1 MALTSLKERVQAKA
15 QLSVPHDGI
24 EHSRGEDVEETP
36 AGHDAQSTVVAQWLD
51 RYRADVAAALPRH
64 ISVDLFF
71 AALRPV
77 LPKLRRCTPA
87 SVLQSVITCA
97 RFGLIP
103 DGQQAVIAADDRIAT
118 FVATYHGYVELMYRS
133 GLVRSVVTGL
143 VYEGDEWSWEPTA
156 PAPLDFTH
164 RPDVLAP
171 KKDRGEPLFAYAFA
185 WLDGGA
191 RSAVAVVTRED
202 AEEIRDEFSS
212 AYRRAEENGQKNSF
226 WHTRFADMHL
236 KTAVRRMAKLVPKSA
251 ELRALVE
258 VEQAAEDGKPQILA
272 AIDPETAALEVE
284 ARQAAKAAEASQDR
298 PVPCLAVK
306 KGRGRA
312 KPRRRNRDRKRR

>member
-15 QLSVPHDGI
+15 SASYDDI
-24 EHSRGEDVEETP
+24 KHSRGGDAEETP
-36 AGHDAQSTVVAQWLD
+36 VGHDAQSAVVAEWLG
-51 RYRADVAAALPRH
+51 RYRADVEASLPKH
-64 ISVDLFF
+64 ISADLFF

-77 LPKLRRCTPA
+77 LPRLRRCTPA

-103 DGQQAVIAADDRIAT
+103 DGQQAVITADDRIAV
-118 FVATYHGYVELMYRS
+118 FIATYHGYIELMYRS
-133 GLVRSVVTGL
+133 GLVKSVVTGL

-164 RPDVLAP
+164 RPHVLAP

-185 WLDGGA
+185 WLDGGV

-202 AEEIRDEFSS
+202 AEEIRDEHSR
-212 AYRRAEENGQKNSF
+212 AYQRAEENGQKNSF
-226 WHTRFADMHL
+226 WHTRFPDMHL

-272 AIDPETAALEVE
+272 AIDPETAALEAE
-284 ARQAAKAAEASQDR
+284 ARQAAKAAEVSQDQ
-298 PVPCLAVK
+298 PVPRLPVK
-306 KGRGRA
+306 TGRVRA
-312 KPRRRNRDRKRR
+312 KPRRRNRDRNRR

>member
-15 QLSVPHDGI
+15 SASHDDI

-36 AGHDAQSTVVAQWLD
+36 AGHDAQSVVVAEWLG
-51 RYRADVAAALPRH
+51 RYRADVEASLPKH
-64 ISVDLFF
+64 ISADLFF

-77 LPKLRRCTPA
+77 LPRLRRCTPA

-103 DGQQAVIAADDRIAT
+103 DGQQAVITADDRIAT

-133 GLVRSVVTGL
+133 GLVKSVVTGL

-164 RPDVLAP
+164 RPDVLAS
-171 KKDRGEPLFAYAFA
+171 KRDRGEPLFAYAFA

-202 AEEIRDEFSS
+202 AEEIRDEFSR
-212 AYRRAEENGQKNSF
+212 AYQRAEENGQKNSF
-226 WHTRFADMHL
+226 WHRRFSDMHL

-258 VEQAAEDGKPQILA
+258 VEQAAEDGRPQILA
-272 AIDPETAALEVE
+272 AIDPETAALEAE
-284 ARQAAKAAEASQDR
+284 ARQAAKAAEASQDQP
-298 PVPCLAVK
+298 PVPRLPVK
-306 KGRGRA
+306 KGRVRA
-312 KPRRRNRDRKRR
+312 KPRRRNRDRNRR